1 MNRISSSRTPALRW
15 LSVAVALFA
24 VIGSLHAHPGHG
36 LLEHGLSHPVT
47 SPFHRAVL
55 ALFGATLLAGAHL
68 IQQRF
73 SRRILQGVGGL
84 ALMATMV
91 LLAW

>member
-15 LSVAVALFA
+15 LSLAIALFA
-24 VIGSLHAHPGHG
+24 VTGTLHAHPGHG
-36 LLEHGLSHPVT
+36 LLEHGPLHPMT
-47 SPFHRAVL
+47 SPFHLAVL
-55 ALFGATLLAGAHL
+55 ALVGGTLLAGAHL

-73 SRRILQGVGGL
+73 SRRILQGIGGL